1 MDPNL
6 TGRGEENLGMGFPDR
21 PSIGTFSPAKTRDF
35 LTGGDKNPGFS
46 SGGGVGIKVS
56 KSKEDGWTFR
66 RLISKSN
73 LHS

>member
-35 LTGGDKNPGFS
+35 LTGGDRLSRKSGFEVFIRGES
-46 SGGGVGIKVS
+46 FLLGK
-56 KSKEDGWTFR
+56 
-66 RLISKSN
+66 
-73 LHS
+73 